1 MPQLARAKGGWS
13 TSSVRR
19 RSSGP
24 ASGEVRDAGE
34 SGRARAAGA
43 GASAR
48 VCARRAELIVSDT
61 RISLRIEEI
70 RYEVDDDEHE
80 RHEENAALDRRQIAL
95 LDRGEHVTPEPGPA
109 EDRFRENAAGEIVA
123 RIEAEHGDHGDQG
136 VPEPVPQDHDA
147 LGEAFGPGGP
157 YEVARQH
164 LEHRRASHAGEKRD
178 GPHAERQ

>member
-1 MPQLARAKGGWS
+1 MPQLARSKGGWS

-34 SGRARAAGA
+34 SGRAGAAGAGA

-109 EDRFRENAAGEIVA
+109 ED
-123 RIEAEHGDHGDQG
+123 
-136 VPEPVPQDHDA
+136 
-147 LGEAFGPGGP
+147 
-157 YEVARQH
+157 
-164 LEHRRASHAGEKRD
+164 
-178 GPHAERQ
+178 